1 MDLFHPL
8 KAGERFF
15 TLFHYFFWY
24 QNKRTSFHLL
34 SHILR
39 PLVGPKQ
46 TLHLTF
52 YAVVNFIQTNSFY
65 FLKEKKNQQKAHT
78 IKTHNKIEQNKKL
91 SELFKPYKSI
101 PNHSVLFVLGLEE
114 SLPPSWVHTAIYFM
128 RTFYTR
134 EKKRDVERVDN
145 HVNSEVAL
153 FRKELRVP
161 FSIIST
167 VSKLLTGLLCCSI

>member
-1 MDLFHPL
+1 MDLFHAL
-8 KAGERFF
+8 KASKRFF

-24 QNKRTSFHLL
+24 QNEKTSFHLL
-34 SHILR
+34 FHIWR
-39 PLVGPKQ
+39 PLMGPKQ

-52 YAVVNFIQTNSFY
+52 HAVVNFIQTNSFY
-65 FLKEKKNQQKAHT
+65 FLEEKKP
-78 IKTHNKIEQNKKL
+78 THNKIKQNKKL

-161 FSIIST
+161 FSILST
-167 VSKLLTGLLCCSI
+167 VSKLLTELLCCSI